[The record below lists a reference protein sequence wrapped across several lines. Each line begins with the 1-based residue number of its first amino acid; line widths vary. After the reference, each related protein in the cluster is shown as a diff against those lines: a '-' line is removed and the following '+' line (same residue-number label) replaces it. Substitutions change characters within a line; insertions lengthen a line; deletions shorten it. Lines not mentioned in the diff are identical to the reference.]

1 MTKQL
6 AGKIALVT
14 GAGRGIGAAIA
25 RALADEGADV
35 AISYSSSSEA
45 AEKVVAELRATG
57 VRAKAFKADQS
68 KTEEATGLIADVV
81 AEFGRI
87 DVLVN
92 NAGVL
97 YWGAVGAEGE
107 DLEAFERQLSINYI
121 NVVAAIRAALPH
133 MPEGGRIISLGSG
146 VSTRVGASTMT
157 DYAGTKAAVVGFS
170 KGLAR
175 DLAPRGIT
183 VNVVQC
189 GHIDTDMNPS
199 DAPWAEANAA
209 TSALGRYGR
218 PDEVA
223 YGVTALASPRA
234 SYITGS
240 VLTVDGGYL
249 A

>member
-14 GAGRGIGAAIA
+14 GGGRGIGAAIA
-25 RALADEGADV
+25 KALADEGADV
-35 AISYSSSSEA
+35 ALSYSSSAEA
-45 AEKVVAELRATG
+45 AEAAVAEIQAMG
-57 VRAKAFKADQS
+57 VRARAFRADQS
-68 KTEEATGLIADVV
+68 KTEEATGLIEDVV
-81 AEFGRI
+81 AEYGRI
-87 DVLVN
+87 DILVN

-107 DLEAFERQLSINYI
+107 DLDAYARQLSINYV

-133 MPEGGRIISLGSG
+133 MSEGGRIISLGSG
-146 VSTRVGASTMT
+146 VSTRVGTSTMT
-157 DYAGTKAAVVGFS
+157 DYAGTKAAIVGFS

-183 VNVVQC
+183 VNIVQC
-189 GHIDTDMNPS
+189 GHIDTDMNPA

-209 TSALGRYGR
+209 TSALGRYGN

-223 YGVTALASPRA
+223 YGVVALASPRA
-234 SYITGS
+234 SYITGT